1 MKKYLLGL
9 AAVVVALSLSA
20 FTGDS
25 KKVEKVK
32 STEDLHWFA
41 LPIQNNI
48 YLETTGTV
56 SQRDANSDCDLAFST
71 ECERAYTNSEL
82 IDPDNPSLGVDPDKY
97 GTVSGRLYFK

>member
-20 FTGDS
+20 FTGDY

-32 STEDLHWFA
+32 SSANLHWFA

-48 YLETTGTV
+48 YLETTSSI
-56 SQRDANSDCDLAFST
+56 SQRDANSPCDVTITT
-71 ECERAYTNSEL
+71 ECERAYTDDEL
-82 IDPDNPSLGVDPDKY
+82 IDPEDPSQGVDPDKY